1 MEQLSQSGSR
11 GRRRTGNEPAPHERV
26 KSERRA
32 NEPQR
37 TASAGGSSANNAGR
51 ANTPA
56 AEQTPARPKSRYIPA
71 LDGLRTLAVSR
82 GGALSPNLTWA
93 QGGLLGVTI
102 FFVLSG
108 YLITRLL
115 LNEVAKTGRIDLKS
129 FWIRRI
135 RRLVPAVVTVV
146 VATCALCTVFNHV
159 MLAGVPPTSCRR
171 CCSSTTGGRLP
182 KTSRI
187 SMLWATPRR
196 SRTFGRLPSRNSS
209 T

>member
-1 MEQLSQSGSR
+1 MEQFSQSGSR

-26 KSERRA
+26 KGERRA
-32 NEPQR
+32 NEPRR
-37 TASAGGSSANNAGR
+37 TASPHRASANNAGR

-71 LDGLRTLAVSR
+71 LDGLRTLAVV
-82 GGALSPNLTWA
+82 AVVLYHLNLTWA

-146 VATCALCTVFNHV
+146 VVTCALCTVFNHV
-159 MLAGVPPTSCRR
+159 MLTKMRPD
-171 CCSSTTGGRLP
+171 
-182 KTSRI
+182 I
-187 SMLWATPRR
+187 
-196 SRTFGRLPSRNSS
+196 LPSLLFFNNW
-209 T
+209 